1 MPTTV
6 EEVERHLERDP
17 ALADV
22 LVRGIANLR
31 RTARWMIAEYDWDCT
46 EEAVVSGLR
55 RYAEEH
61 SVPLLWAGRDQRR
74 QTSVGLQT
82 GLALLSVDRSFEL
95 HESMQKV
102 WSVVGPFDSTA
113 LLPGRRHLRIVVDRF
128 DLDDVRDA
136 LPQRSV
142 TEIIAPVS
150 AVELNLRQ
158 PAELDGDVGVLA
170 HVVGVLAHQGIAIQD
185 VATCTP
191 DGLIFVPEDQ
201 AVAAYEFANE
211 LLRPEEEPN
220 ARDR

>member
-1 MPTTV
+1 
-6 EEVERHLERDP
+6 
-17 ALADV
+17 
-22 LVRGIANLR
+22 
-31 RTARWMIAEYDWDCT
+31 
-46 EEAVVSGLR
+46 
-55 RYAEEH
+55 
-61 SVPLLWAGRDQRR
+61 
-74 QTSVGLQT
+74 
-82 GLALLSVDRSFEL
+82 
-95 HESMQKV
+95 
-102 WSVVGPFDSTA
+102 
-113 LLPGRRHLRIVVDRF
+113 
-128 DLDDVRDA
+128 VRDA